1 MTEEEIAAIAAKAMG
16 QAMSIVR
23 YADDFVI
30 LAKNWVGGF
39 LRKVESILEERMGLT
54 VNREKTKL
62 LNLDADSNLEG
73 RIILY
78 LFYCIC
84 LTVAR
89 QLLVLSWDSRL
100 RRTGKQQC
108 AKAGIKMPREWRR
121 CRYDSRGVGGAELM
135 NLLK

>member
-1 MTEEEIAAIAAKAMG
+1 MKGAFRYEG
-16 QAMSIVR
+16 QG
-23 YADDFVI
+23 
-30 LAKNWVGGF
+30 LF
-39 LRKVESILEERMGLT
+39 LRVHKAKGSDHSGQWEQ
-54 VNREKTKL
+54 
-62 LNLDADSNLEG
+62 EG

-78 LFYCIC
+78 MFYCIC
-84 LTVAR
+84 LTASR

-135 NLLK
+135 KLLK